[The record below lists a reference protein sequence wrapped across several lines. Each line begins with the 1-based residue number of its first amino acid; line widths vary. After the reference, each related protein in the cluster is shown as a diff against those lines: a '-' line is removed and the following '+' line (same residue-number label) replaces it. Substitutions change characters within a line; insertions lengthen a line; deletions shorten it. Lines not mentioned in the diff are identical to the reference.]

1 MKGAQDNVNSGSK
14 VKSEIIYFLY
24 QTGFVEVQSDD
35 NGVESRAPLGDDLL
49 RAKVRIHRVGRC
61 ELWWMS
67 ERSGD
72 LIHVAS
78 QSRYEERKWRRRA
91 QHDYLLC
98 VTQGEWKWKINK
110 IFFLFLFQQF
120 RVCCCF
126 WFAAVE
132 SSNSDQTGERVCKRE
147 EMSSIGE
154 WINEWGWDFLLHCK
168 MHTVVVVVIRWRHTK
183 L

>member
-14 VKSEIIYFLY
+14 EQSEKWDYLFPL
-24 QTGFVEVQSDD
+24 SDRIRRSAKWRQRRR
-35 NGVESRAPLGDDLL
+35 VESASRRWFTACQGT
-49 RAKVRIHRVGRC
+49 HRVGRC

-110 IFFLFLFQQF
+110 IFSFSFSFNNF
-120 RVCCCF
+120 A
-126 WFAAVE
+126 FAAVFG
-132 SSNSDQTGERVCKRE
+132 SLTSNRRIQTKQGKGCVKGKRCRVLV
-147 EMSSIGE
+147 
-154 WINEWGWDFLLHCK
+154 NE
-168 MHTVVVVVIRWRHTK
+168 
-183 L
+183 